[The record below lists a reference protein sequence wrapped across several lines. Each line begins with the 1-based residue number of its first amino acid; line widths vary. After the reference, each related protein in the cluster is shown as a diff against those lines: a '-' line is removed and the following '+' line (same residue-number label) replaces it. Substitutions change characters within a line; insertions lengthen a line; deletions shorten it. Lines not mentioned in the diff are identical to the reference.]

1 MKKLIPVGI
10 SARHIHLS
18 QDHLEFLF
26 GEDYELTPLKEL
38 SQPNTFACE
47 ETVTIKSETGKE
59 IKDVRIILPVED
71 RTVVVISRS
80 DSIKYDFVAPIR
92 EVNDLADSGQALIIG
107 PKGEIK
113 ISEGVICEKRHIHF
127 SPQEAKEFN
136 VSNKEIVSVKIEG
149 EKGGIMD
156 NVICHVSN
164 NYKLDFHI
172 DVDDAD
178 AFGLNQGDL
187 VELLK

>member
-26 GEDYELTPLKEL
+26 GTDYELTPMKEL

-47 ETVTIKSETGKE
+47 ETVTIKSESGKE
-59 IKDVRIILPVED
+59 INEVRIILPIED
-71 RTVVVISRS
+71 RTVVVIPRS
-80 DSIKYDFVAPIR
+80 DAIKYGFTAPMR
-92 EVNDLADSGQALIIG
+92 EVNELEDSGSAIIIG
-107 PKGEIK
+107 PVGEIK
-113 ISEGVICEKRHIHF
+113 ISEGVIIEKRHIHF
-127 SPQEAKEFN
+127 SPQDAIDFGIE
-136 VSNKEIVSVKIEG
+136 NKQIVSVKVGG
-149 EKGGIMD
+149 ERGGVMD
-156 NVICHVSN
+156 NVICHVSSK
-164 NYKLDFHI
+164 YKLDFHI

-187 VELLK
+187 VELVK

>member
-10 SARHIHLS
+10 SARHVHLS
-18 QDHLEFLF
+18 PDHLEFLF
-26 GEDYELTPLKEL
+26 GEDYELTPQKEL
-38 SQPNTFACE
+38 SQPGTFACE
-47 ETVTIKSETGKE
+47 ETVTIRSESGKE
-59 IKDVRIILPVED
+59 INDVRIILPLEV
-71 RTVVVISRS
+71 RTVVVIPRS

-92 EVNDLADSGQALIIG
+92 ETNDLADSGQALIIG

-127 SPQEAKEFN
+127 SPSDAKEFGIE
-136 VSNKEIVSVKIEG
+136 NKQIVSVKVEG
-149 EKGGIMD
+149 ERGGVMD
-156 NVICHVSN
+156 NVICHVGSK
-164 NYKLDFHI
+164 YKLDLHI

-187 VELLK
+187 VEIVK